1 MKKLDIKN
9 AWVVNWSIVLLLG
22 IAIFCI
28 YAFFGCKTCEPV
40 TIVKDSIRTEIK
52 AVPVEVPVFYED
64 STYALMWLQCNEYN
78 EVVVKQSEFYK
89 GKYTDILS
97 KLDAGKLTFKTKT
110 IIKDSV
116 LYISRD
122 TNTYN
127 NHTETIKVNE
137 LTKGQNTRLTLFWCF
152 LVGYICL
159 FLALLVWLWLRFRK
173 SILGILKK

>member
-9 AWVVNWSIVLLLG
+9 DWVVNWSIVLLLG

-64 STYALMWLQCNEYN
+64 STYALMWLQCNENN
-78 EVVVKQSEFYK
+78 EVIIKQSEYYK

-110 IIKDSV
+110 IIKDSI

-127 NHTETIKVNE
+127 SHKEVIKVNE
-137 LTKGQNTRLTLFWCF
+137 LTKGQQNKLTGFWVMLCENIM
-152 LVGYICL
+152 LL
-159 FLALLVWLWLRFRK
+159 MALLVWVY
-173 SILGILKK
+173 LKFKNKLNIFKK